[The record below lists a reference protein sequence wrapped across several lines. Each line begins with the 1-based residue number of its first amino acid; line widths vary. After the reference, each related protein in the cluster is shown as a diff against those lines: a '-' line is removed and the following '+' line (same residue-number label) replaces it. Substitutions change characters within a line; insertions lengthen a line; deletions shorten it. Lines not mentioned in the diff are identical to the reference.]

1 MAAELTFK
9 DIGEADMIAFL
20 GYDSRVDPE
29 EAGFIGLADGPS
41 ACQPCDKDMCDL
53 KTITEW
59 TSTAAAQGSVCLKL
73 NFLKVHFTHLRIQ
86 NTYLFK
92 VRISFLLI
100 SYWHMKLV
108 ISLE

>member
-20 GYDSRVDPE
+20 GYDPRTSIM
-29 EAGFIGLADGPS
+29 GGGMIGVADGPS
-41 ACQPCDKDMCDL
+41 VCQPCDKDFCPL

-73 NFLKVHFTHLRIQ
+73 DFYKVLHFTYLL
-86 NTYLFK
+86 TYSK
-92 VRISFLLI
+92 YLLPYLKCGFI
-100 SYWHMKLV
+100 FY
-108 ISLE
+108 SLAVGT

>member
-1 MAAELTFK
+1 MTPELTFK

-20 GYDSRVDPE
+20 GYDSTPKHLE

-41 ACQPCDKDMCDL
+41 ACQPCDKDICDL

-73 NFLKVHFTHLRIQ
+73 DF
-86 NTYLFK
+86 FK
-92 VRISFLLI
+92 VYYILHR
-100 SYWHMKLV
+100 
-108 ISLE
+108 

>member
-20 GYDSRVDPE
+20 GYDPRTSIM
-29 EAGFIGLADGPS
+29 GGGMIGMADGPS
-41 ACQPCDKDMCDL
+41 ACQLCEKDFCPL

-73 NFLKVHFTHLRIQ
+73 DFFKVYYILHRYYLPIQ
-86 NTYLFK
+86 NTC
-92 VRISFLLI
+92 
-100 SYWHMKLV
+100 
-108 ISLE
+108 